1 MLLLLLTLWLL
12 SRHRLRAAELRV
24 QQAALGPG
32 RGRAPRLPQRHFAA
46 IDVYRQHAN
55 QGDRAFLTTTRFT
68 QAQFDQMLEELRP
81 LIEANRNVRPNVPDP
96 GGEPRAAKLD
106 THNRLLLVLD
116 FIVNGGSTEALAARY
131 GVAPSV
137 VSEEIRHVLFA
148 IAAGLSYEVEWPS
161 VAQQQ
166 ALQGILGPRFAHA
179 IGTIDGTYT
188 QSLRRA
194 GDFSGHRWMTI
205 RHHQVAADALGYF
218 IHVVAGGVGSRHDAY
233 HFRRSDVGDLLERDN
248 VDLLAD
254 SGYVGV
260 HPHLITPATAATM
273 PDDAAREQY
282 NEAHTSRRSRI
293 EAFIGRLKA
302 LFRVAGRK
310 WERSDRKQLS
320 MCFLV
325 ACILYN
331 RRKRLNA

>member
-1 MLLLLLTLWLL
+1 MLFTLWLL
-12 SRHRLRAAELRV
+12 ARQRLRAAEERV
-24 QQAALGPG
+24 QQLRLGPG
-32 RGRAPRLPQRHFAA
+32 RGRAPRLPQRHFPAVN
-46 IDVYRQHAN
+46 VYRQYAN
-55 QGDRAFLTTTRFT
+55 QGDRAFLATTRFT
-68 QAQFDQMLEELRP
+68 QAQFDELVEELRP

-106 THNRLLLVLD
+106 TRNRLLLLLD
-116 FIVNGGSTEALAARY
+116 FIVNGGSTAALGARY

-137 VSEEIRHVLFA
+137 VSEEIRHVTLA
-148 IAAGLSYEVEWPS
+148 IVVGLSYEVSWPTA
-161 VAQQQ
+161 AQQQ
-166 ALQGILGPRFAHA
+166 ALQGVLGPRFARA

-188 QSLRRA
+188 QSFRRA
-194 GDFSGHRWMTI
+194 GDFSGHRWLTI

-233 HFRRSDVGDLLERDN
+233 HFGRSGVGELLTRDN

-260 HPHLITPATAATM
+260 HPHLITPATATSI
-273 PDDAAREQY
+273 PDDAAREAY

-293 EAFIGRLKA
+293 ESFIGRLKI
-302 LFRVAGRK
+302 LFRLAGRK
-310 WERSDRKQLS
+310 WERADRKQLS
-320 MCFLV
+320 LCFLV